1 MAWTPPGLRSSKHQ
15 KTPRGE
21 STPRRP
27 GTGVFWPGT
36 RIRAAR
42 RSPASAGRRRGLE
55 KRTEDTNGPG
65 GGTGKSGER
74 RRRCPGA
81 SVTREMQPRP
91 KGARGTR
98 PEPARLRPLRWWGR
112 GAPRPR
118 PRAHLVVSRP
128 VHSLVTPRETG
139 ARTHQ
144 EMPAGTPGAVLP
156 ARNTAR
162 GGRCPARGRGTQR
175 AACPCGARRG
185 PLPRTAGDA
194 AGWLGCPPMRVAAE
208 RGRAQ
213 VGPRWG
219 EAGGARGALPRGASW
234 CGAHPVAARL
244 ERMAPRERGDDR
256 AARDES
262 PGIGR
267 HAGRAERETA
277 SHPGDGPRPGRPR
290 PVWALAAPPVPGP
303 AWRRGGLRLPAR
315 PGPHASDRAPRRPQ
329 PRGRS
334 QAL

>member
-1 MAWTPPGLRSSKHQ
+1 MREGGVTAWTSPGLRSSKHQ

-55 KRTEDTNGPG
+55 KRTEDTDGPG
-65 GGTGKSGER
+65 GGGKSGEWK
-74 RRRCPGA
+74 RRCPGA

-139 ARTHQ
+139 TCTHQ

-162 GGRCPARGRGTQR
+162 GGRCPARGRGTRR

-185 PLPRTAGDA
+185 PLPGAAGDT
-194 AGWLGCPPMRVAAE
+194 AGWLGRPPMHVAAE

-213 VGPRWG
+213 
-219 EAGGARGALPRGASW
+219 AGRGARSLAERLGAGLTLRPHDSNGWLPENGGTTRPHATSHPASAVTRDAQSGKPLRTLGTALARGGSGLCGPSRPRLCPAPPGGVEASGSRPGQARTLPTGPH
-234 CGAHPVAARL
+234 GAPN
-244 ERMAPRERGDDR
+244 PGDD
-256 AARDES
+256 
-262 PGIGR
+262 
-267 HAGRAERETA
+267 H
-277 SHPGDGPRPGRPR
+277 RPCDP
-290 PVWALAAPPVPGP
+290 
-303 AWRRGGLRLPAR
+303 
-315 PGPHASDRAPRRPQ
+315 
-329 PRGRS
+329 
-334 QAL
+334 